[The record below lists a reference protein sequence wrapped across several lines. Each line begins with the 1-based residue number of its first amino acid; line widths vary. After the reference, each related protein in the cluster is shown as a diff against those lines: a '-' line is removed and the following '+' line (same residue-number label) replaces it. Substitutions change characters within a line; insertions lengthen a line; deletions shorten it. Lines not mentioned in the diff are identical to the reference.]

1 MPDRVV
7 FHVLPRNGFGWVVRR
22 ENGSPVS
29 LHDRRDE
36 ALYRARDLVLANQR
50 GKVLLFNRDGAIVR
64 EYTYGEATEVGW
76 QSASP

>member
-1 MPDRVV
+1 MPTRVV
-7 FHVLPRNGFGWVVRR
+7 FHVLPRNGFGWVVKQ
-22 ENGSPVS
+22 EDGAPVS

-50 GKVLLFNRDGAIVR
+50 GKVLLFNRDGAIIK
-64 EYTYGEATEVGW
+64 EYTYGDVEAGW